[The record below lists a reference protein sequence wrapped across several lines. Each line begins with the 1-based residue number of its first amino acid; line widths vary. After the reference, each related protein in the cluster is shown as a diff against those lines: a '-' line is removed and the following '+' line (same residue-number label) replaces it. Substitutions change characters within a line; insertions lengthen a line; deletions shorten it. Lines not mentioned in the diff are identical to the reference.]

1 MNSKALIIGYGS
13 IGRRH
18 SKLLTKLLGKENIY
32 VMSSKKKIPFK
43 KINSFKDVSLLDPDY
58 VVIAS
63 PTFLH
68 FEQLK
73 RIDKIL
79 SKKLVLIEKPLFS
92 EKRKL
97 SLKKN
102 TYFVGYNL
110 RFHPLINMLKDSIKK
125 DEILQVNIICNSYL
139 PDWRKNISYKKSY
152 SSSKKRGGGVLLDLS
167 HEIDYLRYLVGD
179 IEHLFSKNS
188 KVSELKIDTDDYLNL
203 FGRIVGGGFFNVN
216 LNYFSKNPTREIFVE
231 TTSKSVHLNL
241 IDSQITF
248 YYLKKNKKVIKKKY
262 PIERSYL
269 DQHKAIL
276 SGDNSK
282 ICTLKEGTEVMNLVD
297 RIQKF
302 NK

>member
-1 MNSKALIIGYGS
+1 MNSKALVIGYGS
-13 IGRRH
+13 IGQRH
-18 SKLLTKLLGKENIY
+18 SELLTKLLGKENVY
-32 VMSSKKKIPFK
+32 VMSSQNKIPLKKIK
-43 KINSFKDVSLLDPDY
+43 SFKDISLLDPHY
-58 VVIAS
+58 VVVSS
-63 PTFLH
+63 PTSSH

-73 RIDKIL
+73 WIEKKL
-79 SKKLVLIEKPLFS
+79 SKKLILIEKPLFS
-92 EKRKL
+92 EKKSL
-97 SLKKN
+97 SLKNN

-110 RFHPLINMLKDSIKK
+110 RFHPLMNVLKDSIKK

-203 FGRIVGGGFFNVN
+203 FGKIVRGGFFNVN

-231 TTSKSVHLNL
+231 TKSKSVHLNL

-282 ICTLKEGTEVMNLVD
+282 ICTLKEGAEVMNLVD